1 MTENNIQNETE
12 QNTEAEQGNLNNT
25 EEAVDIN
32 PDETENRLNKTET
45 RRAMNIVLNEKA
57 SEEDIN
63 IPRLEISKRE
73 ESLDKTDAVEE
84 TMNNNSDDSE
94 EEQDFSSDD
103 SLIDPNYQP
112 EPEVRSIN
120 RNLLVISP
128 NSAVDTPI
136 KSSPLKLEA
145 KKEERYV
152 KRYC

>member
-45 RRAMNIVLNEKA
+45 GRAMNIILNEKA
-57 SEEDIN
+57 SEEVIN

-103 SLIDPNYQP
+103 SLIDPNY
-112 EPEVRSIN
+112 
-120 RNLLVISP
+120 
-128 NSAVDTPI
+128 
-136 KSSPLKLEA
+136 
-145 KKEERYV
+145 
-152 KRYC
+152 